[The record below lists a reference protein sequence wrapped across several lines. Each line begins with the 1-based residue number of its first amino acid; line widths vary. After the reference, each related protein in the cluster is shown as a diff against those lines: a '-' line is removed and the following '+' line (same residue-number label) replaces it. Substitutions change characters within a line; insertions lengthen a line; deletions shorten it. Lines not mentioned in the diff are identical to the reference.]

1 MKVLIV
7 DDDLISQLVLKRTLE
22 QSGHEVILTRSGTE
36 ALKAFQDDA
45 ISVVI
50 SDWRMPE
57 MDGVELCQ
65 TIRSVRKMNYTYFI
79 LVSSTRL
86 TPEKYAHAVG
96 MGVDDFLLKPLNRDE
111 VPVRLLVA
119 ERIINFT
126 SEIKRLKT
134 LLPICMYCKK
144 IRDDGNYWQQI
155 ESYIREATGSNFS
168 HGICPDCYTKIV
180 EPDLNRALDSIQG
193 AKA

>member
-22 QSGHEVILTRSGTE
+22 QAGHEVILTRSGIE
-36 ALKAFQDDA
+36 ALKVFQDDA

-79 LVSSTRL
+79 LVSATRL
-86 TPEKYAHAVG
+86 TPEKYAHAVS
-96 MGVDDFLLKPLNRDE
+96 MGVDDFLLKPLDRDE

-119 ERIINFT
+119 DRIIQFT

-180 EPDLNRALDSIQG
+180 EPDLNRALDEIKG

>member
-119 ERIINFT
+119 ERIINSPPRSSALRRCCRSACT
-126 SEIKRLKT
+126 AKRSAT
-134 LLPICMYCKK
+134 TAI
-144 IRDDGNYWQQI
+144 
-155 ESYIREATGSNFS
+155 TGSRS
-168 HGICPDCYTKIV
+168 
-180 EPDLNRALDSIQG
+180 RAISARRPARTSPTASAPIATRRSWSPISG
-193 AKA
+193 R

>member
-1 MKVLIV
+1 MKILVV
-7 DDDLISQLVLKRTLE
+7 DDDLISQLVLQRTLE
-22 QSGHEVILTRSGTE
+22 QGGNEVVLARSGSE
-36 ALKAFQDDA
+36 ALSTFQDGS
-45 ISVVI
+45 INVVI

-57 MDGVELCQ
+57 MNGVELCQ
-65 TIRSVRKMNYTYFI
+65 TIRSIKKLNYTYFI

-86 TPEKYAHAVG
+86 SPEKYAQAVA
-96 MGVDDFLLKPLNRDE
+96 MGVDDFLLKPLDRDE
-111 VPVRLLVA
+111 IPVRLRVA
-119 ERIINFT
+119 ERIIAFT

-155 ESYIREATGSNFS
+155 EGYIREATGSNFS

-180 EPDLNRALDSIQG
+180 EPEINAALKDVQPL
-193 AKA
+193 A